1 MSNNLEERKAIR
13 IGLWTLGLIAL
24 ATAWLA
30 SELYVKYG
38 WLEAVLLVY
47 AQIQV
52 LLVALSVGQLHNKMK
67 ALDIEFSGLI
77 GRFTGIAVELQKL
90 PAALS
95 EFVSALGAGNVS
107 RH

>member
-38 WLEAVLLVY
+38 WLEAVRQVGY
-47 AQIQV
+47 SIQ
-52 LLVALSVGQLHNKMK
+52 
-67 ALDIEFSGLI
+67 
-77 GRFTGIAVELQKL
+77 
-90 PAALS
+90 
-95 EFVSALGAGNVS
+95 
-107 RH
+107 